1 MIDSLSDDGS
11 ESGFD
16 FKSESERFIRLSN
29 TDILFI
35 ASYQIVSSSIEKSV
49 TNLTVTTSNVEFNDY
64 KMFDIM
70 FSCVKITSDT
80 SHD

>member
-16 FKSESERFIRLSN
+16 FRSESERFIRLSN

-49 TNLTVTTSNVEFNDY
+49 TSLTVTTSNVEFNDY